1 MARMWKR
8 FKEPRMDLGEWF
20 TTTRSND
27 PFSPWHVTD
36 NPNVRQLCCWWMP
49 FEDTLGAAPH
59 TEACPSSRVTLECAK
74 KNLDTFVSVGL
85 VLFFIYRYIS
95 RESC

>member
-1 MARMWKR
+1 
-8 FKEPRMDLGEWF
+8 MDLGEWF

-85 VLFFIYRYIS
+85 VYVFLFTVTHFTRILLTI
-95 RESC
+95 